1 MSTYQP
7 SQIQVLLEEL
17 ETVRL
22 KIARKYYAAYWCIGL
37 GIITF
42 VICFCLGAVLV
53 AFIEILI
60 LIVIGSIMF
69 SLGNKD
75 RKQYRSIYKQGVI
88 VNMLEGIDGNLQ
100 VNPNSGISPT
110 DFVDSFLFGEK
121 PDAYKTEDLV
131 YGEIGKTTIHF
142 AEVGAQVHRGR
153 GYEDIF
159 KGIFFCASFNKHFDG
174 LTLIRPQSYTGSAV
188 NWVSRQVSGD
198 ARVVNLENT
207 DFNNTFFTQT
217 SNQIEARYLLTP
229 AMMEKLLVLNQY
241 ADSTI
246 FVSFVWSNIYIAF
259 PLNHDYFEPPVF
271 KSLLSEDLLKKDI
284 EILKLMYG
292 IVEELD
298 LNTRIWTK
306 Q

>member
-1 MSTYQP
+1 MSESHQP
-7 SQIQVLLEEL
+7 PIQVLLDEL
-17 ETVRL
+17 ETSRL

-37 GIITF
+37 GVMTF
-42 VICFCLGAVLV
+42 VICFCLEAFLV

-60 LIVIGSIMF
+60 LIVMGSIMF

-75 RKQYRSIYKQGVI
+75 RKQYRLAYKQGVV

-100 VNPNSGISPT
+100 INPNSGISPT
-110 DFVDSFLFGEK
+110 DFVDNFLFGEK

-142 AEVGAQVHRGR
+142 AEVGAQSRGNR
-153 GYEDIF
+153 GYGDIF
-159 KGIFFCASFNKHFDG
+159 KGILFCASFNKHFDG
-174 LTLIRPQSYTGSAV
+174 LTLVRPRHYTGSVV
-188 NWVSRQVSGD
+188 NWVSKQISGD
-198 ARVVNLENT
+198 GRVVDLENT
-207 DFNNTFFTQT
+207 EFNNTFFTQA
-217 SNQIEARYLLTP
+217 SNQVEARYLLTP
-229 AMMEKLLVLNQY
+229 AMMERLLALNQV
-241 ADSTI
+241 AESDI

-271 KSLLSEDLLKKDI
+271 KSLLREDLLKKDI
-284 EILKLMYG
+284 AILRLMYG

-306 Q
+306 E

>member
-1 MSTYQP
+1 MSTSQP
-7 SQIQVLLEEL
+7 SQIQILLEEL
-17 ETVRL
+17 ETARL

-42 VICFCLGAVLV
+42 VICFYLGAFLV
-53 AFIEILI
+53 ALIEILI
-60 LIVIGSIMF
+60 LIVMAIVICS
-69 SLGNKD
+69 SGNKD
-75 RKQYRSIYKQGVI
+75 RKLYRLDYKQGVI

-100 VNPNSGISPT
+100 INPNSGISPT

-131 YGEIGKTTIHF
+131 YGEIGKTAIHF
-142 AEVGAQVHRGR
+142 AEVGAQARGNR
-153 GYEDIF
+153 GYVDIF
-159 KGIFFCASFNKHFDG
+159 KGILFCASFNKHFDG
-174 LTLIRPQSYTGSAV
+174 LTLVRPKHYTGSMV

-198 ARVVNLENT
+198 ARTVDLENT
-207 DFNNTFFTQT
+207 EFNNTFFTQA

-229 AMMEKLLVLNQY
+229 AMMERLLVLNQF
-241 ADSTI
+241 AESDI

-259 PLNHDYFEPPVF
+259 PLKHDYFEPPVF
-271 KSLLSEDLLKKDI
+271 KSLLNEDFLTKDI
-284 EILKLMYG
+284 ELLKLMYG